1 MSVALWYYCNLADD
15 MKASDVVSF
24 VQIRRSVVQVN
35 ANTVR
40 PTASLALRA
49 VVDDEL
55 AVERSTYVL
64 TASVA
69 AAEVERAATEPMET
83 ETVKVEAVALVVS
96 PVEKTV
102 AHRVTVEAEVQESLS
117 EVDTVVEVKDV
128 DVIVAK
134 EEKPA
139 SLDDVAVALEE
150 MDSERVASNVLA
162 FASRGKVLDKTED
175 VMLDAIAEPEKRF
188 TRIASIPEDKENF
201 VGVAKESG
209 KTAYMVDHVNAA
221 SVEKAMEV
229 VEVVEASSTTKVIA
243 AIIATDDESETET
256 QSKMLETPAIEKIE
270 AAAVAKVNE
279 APEFEID
286 ETMVIDPDVA
296 AKEAAAI
303 EAQTSSFSFIP
314 EHIRNNSYAVSSV
327 ALAVTTAITAAL
339 LARR

>member
-1 MSVALWYYCNLADD
+1 MSVALWYYCNLTDD
-15 MKASDVVSF
+15 MKASDVVPF

-35 ANTVR
+35 ANVVR
-40 PTASLALRA
+40 PTASLPLRA

-69 AAEVERAATEPMET
+69 A
-83 ETVKVEAVALVVS
+83 
-96 PVEKTV
+96 VEKW
-102 AHRVTVEAEVQESLS
+102 
-117 EVDTVVEVKDV
+117 
-128 DVIVAK
+128 
-134 EEKPA
+134 
-139 SLDDVAVALEE
+139 
-150 MDSERVASNVLA
+150 ASNVLA
-162 FASRGKVLDKTED
+162 FASRGKVLDKSED

-188 TRIASIPEDKENF
+188 TRIASIPKDKENP

-209 KTAYMVDHVNAA
+209 KTAYVVDYVNAA

-229 VEVVEASSTTKVIA
+229 VEAVEASSITKVIA

-303 EAQTSSFSFIP
+303 EAQTSSCSFIP